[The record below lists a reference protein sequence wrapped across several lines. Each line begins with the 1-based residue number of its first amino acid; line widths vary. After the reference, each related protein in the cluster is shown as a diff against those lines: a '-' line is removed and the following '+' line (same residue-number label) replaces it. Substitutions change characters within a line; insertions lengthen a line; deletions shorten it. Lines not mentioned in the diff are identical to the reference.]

1 MRTTPVAIVFGDAG
15 REATMDAA
23 RRVSL
28 LTHGDPAAGEGCAI
42 FAELVR
48 VALEGGDPLAA
59 VAPTLALVD
68 ERLRQR
74 FEQVLD
80 EAWQPDGIEANG
92 AVWGA
97 LGTAVWA
104 LRQASSFAE
113 AVVRAIDTGDDADT
127 VGCITGGLAGAV
139 FGIGGIPS
147 RWSSPIH
154 GSLIGPASSGYDLAS
169 LRDLAAE
176 LAGLDPDTPP
186 EEPTWSARGPHLVD
200 VRGLWVADREGAS
213 RSHEVVPNAHVIS
226 LSKVA
231 HVPSQPHWRR
241 TYLVDSEDPDE
252 NLALEQVLDDVLSTV
267 KACIEAGDPVIVHC
281 YAGESRTG
289 LVLRAWLMERDG
301 LTEAEATA
309 AARELWPH
317 IKTWNTVF
325 TDLLRRR
332 ERSGTVPAEVGN
344 DQLVLHGSRADAGA
358 GRRRCDS
365 SPCVRRTS
373 ESRVVSDDGRLLRVV
388 DGGCVRGDARPAA
401 HTFGQLRPGRRA
413 TPAATGICRVTVG
426 LRATPTGLPPPPP
439 GYGAPPPGYGGSVY
453 GAALPPMTV
462 FGQMASPWWKR
473 AVALIIDSLV
483 LAVPLNL
490 LTALLGGFEART
502 VDGETQFN
510 VEGPGFVISIV
521 VAILYYTLLNGGPKG
536 QTVGKMALRIQVR
549 DIDTGGAIGYGRG
562 LGRQLVIYVFALACG
577 IGLLLDYLSPLWDK
591 KRQAWHD
598 KVVRSVVVDVK

>member
-1 MRTTPVAIVFGDAG
+1 MGALVGSIVGDALGAPFEFRPAGTYSRRFPEPVLRGHGEMVGGGGWQPGEWTDDTQMSLLVAESLLARRGLDEADLYERFQAWLAGGPKDVGIQTRAVLSSPLGWQESAPAYASAGNRAAGNGALMRTTPVAIAFADAG

-42 FAELVR
+42 FSELVR
-48 VALEGGDPLAA
+48 VALNGGDPLAA
-59 VAPTLALVD
+59 VAPTLELVD
-68 ERLRQR
+68 ERLRER
-74 FEQVLD
+74 FENALD
-80 EAWQPDGIEANG
+80 EEWQPDGTDANV

-154 GSLIGPASSGYDLAS
+154 GSLIGPADSGYDLAS

-186 EEPTWSARGPHLVD
+186 EEPTWSPRGPHLVD

-241 TYLVDSEDPDE
+241 MYLVDSEDPDE

-267 KACIEAGDPVIVHC
+267 KACIDAGDPVIVHC

-317 IKTWNTVF
+317 IKTWNTAF

-332 ERSGTVPAEVGN
+332 ERSGTVP
-344 DQLVLHGSRADAGA
+344 
-358 GRRRCDS
+358 
-365 SPCVRRTS
+365 
-373 ESRVVSDDGRLLRVV
+373 
-388 DGGCVRGDARPAA
+388 RG
-401 HTFGQLRPGRRA
+401 
-413 TPAATGICRVTVG
+413 
-426 LRATPTGLPPPPP
+426 
-439 GYGAPPPGYGGSVY
+439 
-453 GAALPPMTV
+453 
-462 FGQMASPWWKR
+462 
-473 AVALIIDSLV
+473 
-483 LAVPLNL
+483 
-490 LTALLGGFEART
+490 
-502 VDGETQFN
+502 
-510 VEGPGFVISIV
+510 
-521 VAILYYTLLNGGPKG
+521 
-536 QTVGKMALRIQVR
+536 
-549 DIDTGGAIGYGRG
+549 
-562 LGRQLVIYVFALACG
+562 GRQ
-577 IGLLLDYLSPLWDK
+577 
-591 KRQAWHD
+591 
-598 KVVRSVVVDVK
+598 